1 MLNPKKIMARLDA
14 RLARHGSLG
23 AALIKGVVGT
33 TGLRL
38 AFAAFGFL
46 TSVLLARNLGAHGYG
61 TYSFVMALV
70 AFATIPSELGIP
82 GLAVREIAVSNAR
95 KDWGTMR
102 GFTIRAHQ
110 GIAILSLILMA
121 GGVLAL
127 LAFGDRLDHVKRQCM
142 WLALPLIPLISLG
155 ALRGAMLRGLRMVVL
170 GQLPER
176 LIRPGGLAALIV
188 LVLLVSRG
196 RLTPQIVMVCQI
208 AATTLAF
215 VWGLSAFIRRK
226 PKEAAFAVPSFR
238 TLDWIRSSLPFGLSA
253 TLLLINGR
261 TDVIALG
268 LFRADAEVGV
278 YRVAVQIAATII
290 FSLAAVN
297 AIQGPHIAHLYASG
311 DMKRLQKMITKSSQA
326 ILVVAVPSVLAIVL
340 LGPFFI
346 RWIYGPHYEE
356 AYVPLVIL
364 AVGQLVNA
372 ATGSVTS
379 LLNMTGHERA
389 TTRVLLMAA
398 GLNVAL
404 NLALTPVW
412 GMRGAAL
419 ATASTLIFWNL
430 AMWRAVYKRLGIK
443 ASPFLRDIQ

>member
-1 MLNPKKIMARLDA
+1 MARIDA

-38 AFAAFGFL
+38 AFAGFGFI
-46 TSVLLARNLGAHGYG
+46 TSILLARNLGAHGYG

-70 AFATIPSELGIP
+70 AFFTIPSELGIP
-82 GLAVREIAVSNAR
+82 GLAVREIAVANAR
-95 KDWGTMR
+95 KDWGHMR

-110 GIAILSLILMA
+110 GIALLSLTLMTA
-121 GGVLAL
+121 GALTL
-127 LAFGDRLDHVKRQCM
+127 LAFGEHVEPVKRQCM

-155 ALRGAMLRGLRMVVL
+155 ALRGSMLRGLRLVVL
-170 GQLPER
+170 GQVPER
-176 LIRPGGLAALIV
+176 VLRPAGLLISILAILFVSREYLTPPAVMLGQLAA
-188 LVLLVSRG
+188 
-196 RLTPQIVMVCQI
+196 
-208 AATTLAF
+208 ATVAF
-215 VWGLSAFIRRK
+215 SWGLTVFMRRR
-226 PKEAAFAVPSFR
+226 PREAASAEPVFR
-238 TLDWIRSSLPFGLSA
+238 TRDWIRSSIPFGLSA

-261 TDVIALG
+261 TDVLALG

-297 AIQGPHIAHLYASG
+297 AIQGPHIAHLYATG
-311 DMKRLQKMITKSSQA
+311 DMKRLQKMITRSSQA
-326 ILVVAVPSVLAIVL
+326 ILLAAAPSVLVIVL
-340 LGPFFI
+340 LGPQLI
-346 RWIYGPHYEE
+346 RWIYGPQFEG

-372 ATGSVTS
+372 STGSVNS
-379 LLNMTGHERA
+379 LLNMTGHERE

-398 GLNVAL
+398 ILNVTL
-404 NLALTPVW
+404 SLTLTPLW

-430 AMWRAVYKRLGIK
+430 TMWRIVYKRLGIK
-443 ASPFLRDIQ
+443 ASPFLRENQ